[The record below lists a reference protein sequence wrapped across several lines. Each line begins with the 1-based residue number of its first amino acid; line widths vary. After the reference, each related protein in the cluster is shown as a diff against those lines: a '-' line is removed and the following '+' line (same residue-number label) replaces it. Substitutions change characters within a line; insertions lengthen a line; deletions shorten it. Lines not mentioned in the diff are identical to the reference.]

1 MKRNYKPICLLLSLL
16 LLFGIFV
23 YLLTIEPKYK
33 KAIREV
39 ISCTNTEEVKE
50 VWNTYKVEL
59 SKKEEPF
66 EKFTNATRTKLASF
80 NLSRKETNKWIKEL
94 PPAPSSL
101 NLIVVPDLSRRIN
114 IPEQIENDKLALKV
128 IWDSFKEYVKTRKDT
143 KDRLIIDVTDR
154 EAASGSFGTI
164 ADSLLFDLSSHK
176 HKIHKLF
183 FTEAIDDTYFS
194 NIDRLYQFAQDRP
207 LGADY
212 VLYLKRY
219 LASKLKAPTLFDNH
233 INKVIII
240 TDGYLEAEGHDGNHI
255 IYTRFYGFQQD
266 LYNAVGNNNAI
277 LDVINRNGLNI
288 PHANID
294 LSNVEFL
301 LCEVNER
308 DSGIGYDFDVLKVYW
323 LDWLKRMNAKSVVI
337 VQKESASRLT
347 REAIVD
353 FIK

>member
-1 MKRNYKPICLLLSLL
+1 
-16 LLFGIFV
+16 
-23 YLLTIEPKYK
+23 
-33 KAIREV
+33 
-39 ISCTNTEEVKE
+39 
-50 VWNTYKVEL
+50 
-59 SKKEEPF
+59 
-66 EKFTNATRTKLASF
+66 
-80 NLSRKETNKWIKEL
+80 
-94 PPAPSSL
+94 
-101 NLIVVPDLSRRIN
+101 
-114 IPEQIENDKLALKV
+114 
-128 IWDSFKEYVKTRKDT
+128 
-143 KDRLIIDVTDR
+143 
-154 EAASGSFGTI
+154 
-164 ADSLLFDLSSHK
+164 
-176 HKIHKLF
+176 LF